1 MFPVAHVSV
10 PVLYLASLSKH
21 SLGTGLAQSEGNP
34 SCPPPP
40 PPPTIGI
47 RLHPHRIRRWHHSQ
61 QGCTGVGGAGE
72 GERGGGG
79 GGGGLT
85 TITSVSQV
93 ALVMLRPS
101 GSPEVN

>member
-34 SCPPPP
+34 SCS

-61 QGCTGVGGAGE
+61 QGCTGVGGAGGWVE
-72 GERGGGG
+72 VVV
-79 GGGGLT
+79 
-85 TITSVSQV
+85 VSQQLGDIRFPGCVGDAATQWV
-93 ALVMLRPS
+93 A
-101 GSPEVN
+101 